1 MSRRDVSEWS
11 PRSWT
16 FRTQHP
22 SLVLRIVEL
31 TQAARAELPVEAGCY
46 VLLAPGIG
54 RRYVGTATSLA
65 DRVVPSWRQNLP
77 AATRVLCVTP
87 SGLTWHED
95 QRLAIE
101 SLCIKRLDQCVNR
114 SPGRRIVTMG
124 TDGDYIRSV
133 AAEVACA
140 VELACPVTGL
150 AGSPRV
156 SQGETARAL
165 VLAERHHPPTV
176 RTLLETMRTL
186 GWSATGHTPHR
197 TLRRDLLDARRAGD
211 RAGQI
216 AIHGPWT
223 REDSLV
229 YVVGRRYSSG
239 WHAPRADGRGQSR
252 DEA

>member
-11 PRSWT
+11 LRSWT

-31 TQAARAELPVEAGCY
+31 SGAAKAELPVEAGCY
-46 VLLAPGIG
+46 VLMAPGIG
-54 RRYVGTATSLA
+54 RRYVGTAASLA
-65 DRVVPSWRQNLP
+65 ERIVPSWRQNLP

-114 SPGRRIVTMG
+114 SAGRRTVTIG
-124 TDGDYIRSV
+124 TDADYMRAV

-140 VELACPVTGL
+140 VELACPVIGL
-150 AGSPRV
+150 AGAPRL

-165 VLAERHHPPTV
+165 VLAERRHPPSV

-197 TLRRDLLDARRAGD
+197 TLRRDLCDATRAGD
-211 RAGQI
+211 RAGRI

-223 REDSLV
+223 NDDSLI

-239 WHAPRADGRGQSR
+239 WRAPMPAGSDPGHAA
-252 DEA
+252 